1 MRKNTEALVSSRA
14 TDRSVEAPVM
24 GVERCGGVVPTESV
38 RQPASREE
46 RARAV
51 KPFAIDKR
59 VVMEA
64 WRHVRANRGAAG
76 IDDESIEM
84 FEANLKANL
93 YRIWNR
99 MSSGTYFP
107 PAVKLVEIPKK
118 SGGVRTLGIPTVED
132 RIAQTVVKT
141 YIEP

>member
-1 MRKNTEALVSSRA
+1 MRKNTEAPVSSGA
-14 TDRSVEAPVM
+14 TDSSDEASVI
-24 GVERCGGVVPTESV
+24 GVERCGGVVLTESV
-38 RQPASREE
+38 RQPVRREE

-51 KPFAIDKR
+51 KPFGISKR

-84 FEANLKANL
+84 FEANLKANP

-118 SGGVRTLGIPTVED
+118 SGGVRTLGIPRV
-132 RIAQTVVKT
+132 RANYPGSQRFFGMG
-141 YIEP
+141 